1 MSMSHPLKD
10 PKNLIEDKQTPAIEE
25 ISHAFY
31 GSLNNRPRNIGS
43 SLDDT

>member
-1 MSMSHPLKD
+1 MSMSHPLND
-10 PKNLIEDKQTPAIEE
+10 PKNVIEDKRTPAIEE
-25 ISHAFY
+25 ISHSFS